1 MKRSK
6 LFYLSLLAIV
16 VSTFTIF
23 STTILAAE
31 KREQFTVKGLGHPFG
46 TSRHTI
52 LAAIADVHRKTKSW
66 VNISMI
72 ETPGAMYMMK
82 WIKTNRDKIA
92 TDEEPPWLVVSDPAA
107 SIFAYEGRP
116 SLQDVKVPNWVG
128 LYSLP
133 AFVFTYVTF
142 DPNIK
147 TPEDFVGKKVG
158 LTEKARVFSGV
169 LANKLLFEKGLGI
182 WDKVNWEWLG
192 EIGSKNALLNNRID
206 VMQTAF
212 VGKAKLAADGSGS
225 YICTDIAP
233 TEVLL
238 ELLETGRDL
247 YFIDTKPELVLKSF
261 DIRTDYKLFPVL
273 IKKEAHVS
281 FKRDFWGRLGLG
293 QMATDIRRRT
303 TSSRS

>member
-1 MKRSK
+1 
-6 LFYLSLLAIV
+6 
-16 VSTFTIF
+16 
-23 STTILAAE
+23 
-31 KREQFTVKGLGHPFG
+31 
-46 TSRHTI
+46 
-52 LAAIADVHRKTKSW
+52 
-66 VNISMI
+66 MI

-261 DIRTDYKLFPVL
+261 DIRTDYKPYPVL